1 MLQSLVGAESR
12 DCEEA
17 PCCAPLPSKEELL
30 RKTSPLFPLP
40 FPTSSSMEW
49 ELMESCSPPSHY
61 WTQASVAFVGITA
74 DMLKSPPDWIPPFCF
89 DLKPLTVP
97 TSASKGGLSGVN
109 QAHLRSPQVLHPH
122 FSSED
127 SEMKSML
134 PTGWAEQL
142 L

>member
-1 MLQSLVGAESR
+1 MSCSAEERASAGCCR
-12 DCEEA
+12 VWWELNPGIVKEA

-30 RKTSPLFPLP
+30 RKTSPPFPLP

-97 TSASKGGLSGVN
+97 TSSSKGGLSGVN

-122 FSSED
+122 FSS
-127 SEMKSML
+127 
-134 PTGWAEQL
+134 
-142 L
+142 